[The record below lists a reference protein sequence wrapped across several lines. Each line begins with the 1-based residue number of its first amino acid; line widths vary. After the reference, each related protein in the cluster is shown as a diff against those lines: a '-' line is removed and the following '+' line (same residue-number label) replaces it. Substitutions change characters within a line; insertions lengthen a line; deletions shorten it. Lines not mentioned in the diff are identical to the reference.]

1 MAARPPSPEQQ
12 QLLERIALQRERLRA
27 QRSRPRGVIDAEDS
41 LPQQLWSFARRHPA
55 VAALS
60 LGAAV
65 LAGPRRLMRAISV
78 LLPLLLELRR

>member
-1 MAARPPSPEQQ
+1 MPARPPPPEQQ

-27 QRSRPRGVIDAEDS
+27 YRSRPRGVMDEKAS
-41 LPQQLWSFARRHPA
+41 LPEQLWSFACRHPL
-55 VAALS
+55 VAALG

-65 LAGPRRLMRAISV
+65 LAGPRRLVRGISV